1 MSCLTRKL
9 QQNLARYLKRH
20 SDVVSNK
27 EPAVLRN
34 ELVNRGLCPSD
45 VTEDQLREIM
55 RLASSH

>member
-20 SDVVSNK
+20 SDMVSDK
-27 EPAVLRN
+27 EPAALRN
-34 ELVNRGLCPSD
+34 ELVNRGICPSD